1 MQSFYY
7 PVGHISMD
15 HDNSGTTA
23 ITYQNIY
30 FYIQALKFVSMRGDN
45 VYKTCL
51 VNLLDIP
58 FICQALK
65 AIRLIVLVDTGLQA
79 EVLK

>member
-1 MQSFYY
+1 
-7 PVGHISMD
+7 MD
-15 HDNSGTTA
+15 PDNSGTTA
-23 ITYQNIY
+23 ITYQKIN
-30 FYIQALKFVSMRGDN
+30 FYIKVLKFVSMRGDY
-45 VYKTCL
+45 VYNTC
-51 VNLLDIP
+51 VANLLDIP

>member
-1 MQSFYY
+1 MQSLYY
-7 PVGHISMD
+7 PQSHISMN

-23 ITYQNIY
+23 ITFQNIHFY
-30 FYIQALKFVSMRGDN
+30 FKVLKFVSMRGDY
-45 VYKTCL
+45 VYNTYV
-51 VNLLDIP
+51 VNFLDIQ

-65 AIRLIVLVDTGLQA
+65 AIRLIVLVDTGIQA